1 MAADLNLTRPK
12 REVTEKKKK
21 TGWCCQTV
29 PWDTRFVYRRKE
41 KKYVKLRFVCATS
54 WSQKSER
61 NQQIKKAQWL
71 LEQNKN
77 DRNGEPM
84 ETTRANSNQ
93 EKKNSLCICLWNCKS
108 DLLLFFWTK
117 CFRHQKEI
125 SKRIWDFEHESTNA
139 KTAAQSVKKKKDDVK
154 QHSKNEK
161 KKRTPLCYKKTL
173 YTLHWCLDALKR
185 RRNSADGGKY
195 TCVCE
200 KLKTKWRPKC
210 LRKRLLKIC
219 YSMQL
224 RNRRAENTRKKRRKK
239 KRRQCPLFLRV
250 CFRTFCQRGWKTSQ
264 PIQKPLVANASELNP
279 NNLQQITDCRH
290 KGARLKQE

>member
-1 MAADLNLTRPK
+1 MAVKEDNQSDRMVVRKRESKAFQRSYKWLRQLFRLFFFFEMAADLNLTRPK

-61 NQQIKKAQWL
+61 NQQIKRAQWL

-139 KTAAQSVKKKKDDVK
+139 KTAAQSVKKKK
-154 QHSKNEK
+154 
-161 KKRTPLCYKKTL
+161 
-173 YTLHWCLDALKR
+173 R
-185 RRNSADGGKY
+185 R
-195 TCVCE
+195 C
-200 KLKTKWRPKC
+200 
-210 LRKRLLKIC
+210 
-219 YSMQL
+219 
-224 RNRRAENTRKKRRKK
+224 
-239 KRRQCPLFLRV
+239 
-250 CFRTFCQRGWKTSQ
+250 
-264 PIQKPLVANASELNP
+264 
-279 NNLQQITDCRH
+279 
-290 KGARLKQE
+290 